1 MFYSL
6 MFSPSL
12 RCVCFHFMSCCC
24 NVQFLHYRL
33 TSLMCDAF
41 TDKYT
46 YAIWETKLVF
56 SLSAR
61 INVEAQ
67 TILLSLKWL
76 KYASI
81 FIDHVLIV
89 PSDSSLHQKELRFPN
104 WVFPS
109 QFLLGPH
116 LLCNWSWMTHLFLV
130 FKVLKRTRLPCS
142 IAGFD

>member
-1 MFYSL
+1 
-6 MFSPSL
+6 
-12 RCVCFHFMSCCC
+12 
-24 NVQFLHYRL
+24 
-33 TSLMCDAF
+33 MCDAF

-81 FIDHVLIV
+81 FIAHVLIV
-89 PSDSSLHQKELRFPN
+89 PSDSSLHQKEFEISELSVP
-104 WVFPS
+104 
-109 QFLLGPH
+109 
-116 LLCNWSWMTHLFLV
+116 
-130 FKVLKRTRLPCS
+130 
-142 IAGFD
+142 